1 MRIAGICR
9 AYLTESADSCDS
21 VHANSFPW
29 AFRQSGKEPPVVN
42 TIVATLLVLLLPFAL
57 VLLWESLVAWWEDWH
72 TRLDAAAI
80 QAHQEQVELR
90 ERLRRYS

>member
-1 MRIAGICR
+1 
-9 AYLTESADSCDS
+9 
-21 VHANSFPW
+21 
-29 AFRQSGKEPPVVN
+29 
-42 TIVATLLVLLLPFAL
+42 

>member
-1 MRIAGICR
+1 M
-9 AYLTESADSCDS
+9 
-21 VHANSFPW
+21 
-29 AFRQSGKEPPVVN
+29 VN

-57 VLLWESLVAWWEDWH
+57 VLIWESLVAWWEDWH
-72 TRLDAAAI
+72 TRLDVAAT